1 MKTGFIF
8 KQLICNNVPSKHI
21 NSAVTTMFSFCYKTI
36 DKRFNFNF
44 QSEERGKEE
53 LEKHDVRPMARS
65 TGNSLDRLRAA
76 ESSPNME
83 GDGKYFIK
91 LFTSPI
97 AS

>member
-1 MKTGFIF
+1 MI
-8 KQLICNNVPSKHI
+8 L
-21 NSAVTTMFSFCYKTI
+21 
-36 DKRFNFNF
+36 NF

-83 GDGKYFIK
+83 GDGKYLIIK
-91 LFTSPI
+91 LKISPLHI
-97 AS
+97 KTVFFIVR